1 MPKSRRR
8 RVKTRS
14 RRKPER
20 NTQSSVGAEYVIIPI
35 PPADESS
42 VEGSPGLQQFGH
54 AHADKYEQALQ
65 ELGRRILE
73 VNPLS
78 LLSNL
83 AFYGLPTIGLK
94 DPELTQEKPILQHHV
109 ELLQAL
115 ILQHPLNA
123 FRDNQLPQQDYETF
137 RDLLHD
143 VTHGFR
149 FRGYAG
155 LDPSQ
160 PDEEKRRRMF
170 LEEVKRH
177 TQSVRNWG
185 YPQQVTRI
193 VADLFTP
200 MDDAVEKKFG
210 VRIGH
215 LVEMCGRIKAAV
227 ESRTKSH
234 YAAMHK
240 VINAKNIRDAV
251 LRFKSSFP
259 DLVTS
264 PAEWSPLAQGDKAS
278 LPGVRQLLI
287 TLSETMLPAVFSFS
301 TSDFLSAYPG
311 VVEQDNLRR
320 VLTAWS
326 ISFGELAGAETEHFF
341 LDNPVWSHP
350 LVTLESDQ
358 FFVPV
363 VGTFTSFLLRMME
376 RVIEG
381 DTHLRG
387 KYVKRRANFLE
398 DEVARLFGEAFP
410 SAQTFRGSLWHD
422 PETGK
427 NYEND
432 LLVQVDTHLVVVE
445 AKSGKVSD
453 SAWRGSVERLK
464 KAVQGLVAE
473 PSEQAARF
481 AAHLKA
487 NAGINRFKTKSGRV
501 NEVDTSHVS
510 GVIRLNVTLELLS
523 IISAYHP
530 TLREAGL
537 LAPDVEVAPTMSIA
551 ELESVFELLE
561 HPSEKLHYLARR
573 AEVEA
578 NSSYFGDE
586 LDLLAFYLDR
596 GFCIGETEFDHTKLM
611 MLYGDSKTLDP
622 YFMRQWHKQ
631 PVPKPKRPLTKWWEA
646 VLKRIETSRTKG
658 WSELGQILLGAAYEE
673 QMEFERGSRRIKRSV
688 RLSGQEWR
696 RECLVTMLVGV
707 RHHDAIVGVA
717 FKDLSRE
724 GRREFFDQ
732 VIDSTLQQESVQRLM
747 VIGWDVDKPDQLYNV
762 VFAIRRRVK
771 SHAGLI

>member
-1 MPKSRRR
+1 MPKSRHR
-8 RVKTRS
+8 RVKARS
-14 RRKPER
+14 RREPR
-20 NTQSSVGAEYVIIPI
+20 RDTHNSVGAEYVIIPL

-42 VEGSPGLQQFGH
+42 VKDSPGLQQFGH
-54 AHADKYEQALQ
+54 AQADKYEQALQ

-78 LLSNL
+78 LLSSL

-115 ILQHPLNA
+115 ILQHPRNA

-185 YPQQVTRI
+185 YPQQITRI
-193 VADLFTP
+193 VADLFAP

-215 LVEMCGRIKAAV
+215 LVEMCSRIKAVV

-251 LRFKSSFP
+251 SRFQASFP

-264 PAEWSPLAQGDKAS
+264 PTEWSALAQGDKAS

-287 TLSETMLPAVFSFS
+287 TLSETMLPTVFSFS

-311 VVEQDNLRR
+311 VVEQDNLRQ

-350 LVTLESDQ
+350 LVTLEPNQ

-422 PETGK
+422 PETDK

-432 LLVQVDTHLVVVE
+432 LLVQVDTHLVIVE

-473 PSEQAARF
+473 PSKQAARF
-481 AAHLKA
+481 AAHLRA
-487 NAGINRFKTKSGRV
+487 NAGINRFKTKSGSV
-501 NEVDTSHVS
+501 NEVDTSNVS
-510 GVIRLNVTLELLS
+510 GMIRLNVTLELLS

-537 LAPDVEVAPTMSIA
+537 LAPDVEVTPTMSIA

-573 AEVEA
+573 AELEA

-646 VLKRIETSRTKG
+646 VLERIETSRTKG
-658 WSELGQILLGAAYEE
+658 WSELGQILLGAAYDE
-673 QMEFERGSRRIKRSV
+673 QVEFERGARRIKRSV
-688 RLSGQEWR
+688 LLSGHEWR